1 MKLGYDIKGLHIEF
15 DSLKLLLPKK
25 YVTSVGIFGKT
36 QFEALD
42 YRMHVSIILGI
53 LDLIA
58 MKAYVH

>member
-1 MKLGYDIKGLHIEF
+1 MTSKACIFEF
-15 DSLKLLLPKK
+15 DSLKLILPKK
-25 YVTSVGIFGKT
+25 KNVMSVGIFGKT

-58 MKAYVH
+58 MKAYGH

>member
-1 MKLGYDIKGLHIEF
+1 M
-15 DSLKLLLPKK
+15 
-25 YVTSVGIFGKT
+25 SVGIFGKT

-58 MKAYVH
+58 MKAYGH

>member
-1 MKLGYDIKGLHIEF
+1 M
-15 DSLKLLLPKK
+15 
-25 YVTSVGIFGKT
+25 SVGIFGKT

-58 MKAYVH
+58 MKAYGHQNIKSRGFENFIFDLNVPRIKSNW

>member
-1 MKLGYDIKGLHIEF
+1 MTSKVCIFEF
-15 DSLKLLLPKK
+15 DSLKLILPKK
-25 YVTSVGIFGKT
+25 KKYVMSVGIFGKT

-58 MKAYVH
+58 MKAYGH